1 MQLFD
6 LCPRG
11 NPLTMLIFPRVNE
24 RATQRIV
31 GKGQTMTGC
40 ADKPTTEELE
50 SLPSTL
56 SSVCLTAAQAGEG
69 DAWSQLVN
77 KYFPMVYLWCRR
89 VGLQPADA
97 ADVAQDVFRGVF
109 QGLPNFRRESENA
122 TFRGWVRRI
131 TQRRIFDFRK
141 WRARE
146 GVGKGGSAA
155 QAQLQELVAP
165 LTTESSRSKPRNQP
179 AVQKVREIQGEFE
192 PRTWQA
198 FIRFAVDGCAA
209 SEVAEELGIS
219 VNAVYLAKSR
229 VLRRLRT
236 SMD

>member
-1 MQLFD
+1 
-6 LCPRG
+6 
-11 NPLTMLIFPRVNE
+11 
-24 RATQRIV
+24 
-31 GKGQTMTGC
+31 MTGC
-40 ADKPTTEELE
+40 ADKPSTGELE

-56 SSVCLTAAQAGEG
+56 SNGCLTAAQRGAG
-69 DAWSQLVN
+69 DAWSQLVS
-77 KYFPMVYLWCRR
+77 KYYPMVYLWCRR

-109 QGLPNFRRESENA
+109 QGLPNFKRESENA

-146 GVGKGGSAA
+146 GAGKGGSVA

-165 LTTESSRSKPRNQP
+165 LTNESSRSKPPNLTALQR
-179 AVQKVREIQGEFE
+179 VREIQGEFE
-192 PRTWQA
+192 PHTWQA
-198 FIRFAVDGCAA
+198 FIRTAVDGCAA

-236 SMD
+236 LMN